1 MARLIP
7 AAERIKRARTLIQKA
22 RALPVPSD
30 TGVTSFAYVANVKD
44 LMRQVRDMVKFIPYS
59 VNATHE
65 MKAEVEEIIKEA
77 QQTEK
82 DLLHK

>member
-30 TGVTSFAYVANVKD
+30 AGATSFAYVANVKD

-59 VNATHE
+59 VNATNE

-82 DLLHK
+82 DLLRK